1 VTNSTGL
8 WRAVVYIGRLMVD
21 FEKTS
26 RWSLNLC
33 YKMGKYCSR
42 SMWKKRRAGLR

>member
-8 WRAVVYIGRLMVD
+8 SRAVVYIGRLMVD

-26 RWSLNLC
+26 R
-33 YKMGKYCSR
+33 R